1 VQSTYHRALTI
12 MTQDSSNEPLIGESL
27 LHYKILSKLG
37 SGGMGVVYE
46 AEDSQLGRHV
56 ALKFLPAD
64 MAKDSQLLERFQ
76 REARAASSLNHPNIC
91 TIHAFEQFERRHFL
105 VMELLEG
112 QTLAQKMT
120 RQPMDTAHLLEM
132 AIQIADALESAH
144 AKGIV
149 HRDIKPANLFVTD
162 RGQMK
167 ILDFGL
173 AKFSFG
179 NAANVP
185 PVGQGETV
193 VEELTSAGAAVGT
206 VSYMSPEQARG
217 QLVDARTDLF
227 STGTVLYQMATGT
240 LPFQGDTSAVIFDA
254 ILNRDPRPAGEWNP
268 SLPADLVR
276 ILDKTLEKDRNLRC
290 QTATELKTDLSR
302 LKRDLESSSRRAKEK
317 TDSDPG
323 IHKPTAKSV
332 AVLYFENQSGAKED
346 EYLRDGI
353 TEDVITELS
362 KIRGLNIFSRPTVLA
377 FRDKPVTP
385 AQIGQQLGATC
396 VLTGTLR
403 RAGSRLRINAQLI
416 DTRTDFPLWSERF
429 DREMKDVF
437 EVQDEMARKIAEALR
452 VTLSPEE
459 LEAMS
464 IKPTEN
470 LQAYDLYLRG
480 KRYARR
486 QTRQD
491 LEFALQMFENAV
503 NVDASFA
510 LAYAACANAC
520 AMFFCNYSRDQV
532 WVERAREA
540 SGKAVALRWDLPEVQ
555 VSQAWVLYA
564 AELHDEAVRMVKKAI
579 ERKRDCEGAYYLL
592 CRALFA
598 AGRYQE
604 IVDVAETAI
613 EASGEDY
620 NVYIPIGNA
629 YGAMGKVEAQRN
641 MMLRRISAFEN
652 HLKQVPE
659 DARARVL
666 LGADYADL
674 GRPDDAL
681 RELNLAVTLRANE
694 ASILY
699 NAACLYCSLQRK
711 AEAMDTLRKAWE
723 AGFKDASWARRD
735 PDLVLLHDE
744 PDFNRLYPEKPE
756 SAKA

>member
-1 VQSTYHRALTI
+1 
-12 MTQDSSNEPLIGESL
+12 MTQDSLIGQSL
-27 LHYKILSKLG
+27 LHYKILRKLG
-37 SGGMGVVYE
+37 AGGMGVVYE
-46 AEDSQLGRHV
+46 AADSQLGRRV
-56 ALKFLPAD
+56 ALKFLPAE
-64 MAKDSQLLERFQ
+64 MEQDSQVLERFQ

-91 TIHAFEQFERRHFL
+91 TIHSIEQHERRHFI

-112 QTLAQKMT
+112 ETLAQKMG
-120 RQPMDTAHLLEM
+120 RQPMEMDKLLPLGL
-132 AIQIADALESAH
+132 QIADALESAH

-149 HRDIKPANLFVTD
+149 HRDIKPANIFLSE
-162 RGQMK
+162 RGQVK

-173 AKFSFG
+173 AKM
-179 NAANVP
+179 NAGENARGAV
-185 PVGQGETV
+185 VEQGETQAFGN
-193 VEELTSAGAAVGT
+193 ELTSPGAVVGT

-217 QLVDARTDLF
+217 QLVDARTDIF

-240 LPFQGDTSAVIFDA
+240 LPFQGDTSALIFDA
-254 ILNRDPRPAGEWNP
+254 ILNRDPRPATELNP
-268 SLPADLVR
+268 MLPADFVR
-276 ILDKTLEKDRNLRC
+276 LLDKTLEKDRNLRC
-290 QTATELKTDLSR
+290 QTAGELKTDFIR
-302 LKRDLESSSRRAKEK
+302 LKRDLETSARRARGK
-317 TDSDPG
+317 TDSDSG
-323 IHKPTAKSV
+323 VQKPAGKSV
-332 AVLYFENQSGAKED
+332 AVLYFENLSGAKED

-362 KIRGLNIFSRPTVLA
+362 KIRGLNIFSRPTVLT
-377 FRDKPVTP
+377 FRDKQVTP
-385 AQIGQQLGATC
+385 GQVGQQLGAAY

-403 RAGSRLRINAQLI
+403 RAGARLRISAQLV
-416 DTRTDFPLWSERF
+416 DTHTDFPLWSERF

-437 EVQDEMARKIAEALR
+437 EVQDEMARRIAEALR

-459 LEAMS
+459 LEALA

-503 NVDASFA
+503 AIDPSFA
-510 LAYAACANAC
+510 LAYAASANAC

-564 AELHDEAVRMVKKAI
+564 AELHDEAVRMAKKAI
-579 ERKRDCEGAYYLL
+579 ERKRDCEGAHYLL

-604 IVDVAETAI
+604 VVEIAETAI
-613 EASGEDY
+613 DASGEDY
-620 NVYIPIGNA
+620 NVFVPIVNSLK
-629 YGAMGKVEAQRN
+629 AMGKEEAVRSVR
-641 MMLRRISAFEN
+641 LRKLATLEN

-659 DARARVL
+659 DARARIL
-666 LGADYADL
+666 LGSDYAYL
-674 GRPDDAL
+674 GRADDAL

-699 NAACLYCSLQRK
+699 NAACLYCKLNRK
-711 AEAMDTLRKAWE
+711 ADALDALHKSWE
-723 AGFKDASWARRD
+723 AGFKDAAWARRD
-735 PDLVLLHDE
+735 PDLNLLHDE
-744 PDFNRLYPEKPE
+744 PEFDRLYPEHGP
-756 SAKA
+756 SAPASGAH

>member
-1 VQSTYHRALTI
+1 
-12 MTQDSSNEPLIGESL
+12 MNQDPLIGQSV
-27 LHYKILSKLG
+27 LHYKILHKLG
-37 SGGMGVVYE
+37 AGGMGVVYE
-46 AEDSQLGRHV
+46 AQDSQLGRRV
-56 ALKFLPAD
+56 ALKFLPPA
-64 MAKDSQLLERFQ
+64 MAQDSQLLERFQ

-91 TIHAFEQFERRHFL
+91 TIHAIERHERRHFI

-112 QTLAQKMT
+112 ETLAQKMS
-120 RQPMDTAHLLEM
+120 RQPMEMDKLLPL

-149 HRDIKPANLFVTD
+149 HRDVKPANLFLTE
-162 RGQMK
+162 RGQVK

-173 AKFSFG
+173 AKMSHGEIEQRASVEQGDTQVFS
-179 NAANVP
+179 N
-185 PVGQGETV
+185 
-193 VEELTSAGAAVGT
+193 ELTSPGASVGT

-254 ILNRDPRPAGEWNP
+254 ILNRDPKPASELSP
-268 SLPADLVR
+268 LLPADFVR

-290 QTATELKTDLSR
+290 QTATELKTDLNR
-302 LKRDLESSSRRAKEK
+302 LKRDLESNTRRAREK

-323 IHKPTAKSV
+323 AQRQTSKSV
-332 AVLYFENQSGAKED
+332 AVLYFENLSGAKED

-385 AQIGQQLGATC
+385 AQVGQQLGAAY

-403 RAGSRLRINAQLI
+403 RAGARLRINVQLV

-437 EVQDEMARKIAEALR
+437 EVQDEMARRIAEALR

-459 LEAMS
+459 LEALAV
-464 IKPTEN
+464 KPTEN

-491 LEFALQMFENAV
+491 LEFSLQMFENAV
-503 NVDASFA
+503 TIDPNFA
-510 LAYAACANAC
+510 LAYAASANAC
-520 AMFFCNYSRDQV
+520 AMFYCNYSRDQL

-540 SGKAVALRWDLPEVQ
+540 SGMAVALRWDLPEVQ

-604 IVDVAETAI
+604 ILDVAEVAI

-620 NVYIPIGNA
+620 NVYVPIVNCL
-629 YGAMGKVEAQRN
+629 GAMGKEEAKRN
-641 MMLRRISAFEN
+641 MTLRRIAAFEN

-666 LGADYADL
+666 LGGDYAFL
-674 GRPDDAL
+674 GRSDDAL

-699 NAACLYCSLQRK
+699 NAACLYCSLEK
-711 AEAMDTLRKAWE
+711 KLDALDVLRKAWE
-723 AGFKDASWARRD
+723 AGFRDAVWARRD
-735 PDLVLLHDE
+735 PDLISLHGDPE
-744 PDFNRLYPEKPE
+744 FDRLYPEKPA
-756 SAKA
+756 SAPVSGSH